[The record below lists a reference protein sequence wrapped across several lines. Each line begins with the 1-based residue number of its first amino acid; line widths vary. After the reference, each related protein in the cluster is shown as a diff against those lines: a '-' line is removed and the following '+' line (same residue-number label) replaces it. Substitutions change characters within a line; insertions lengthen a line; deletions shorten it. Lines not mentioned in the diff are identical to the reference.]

1 MVYRFDRYRLEAAV
15 YNVFDSQPFTNIKPG
30 KTAAYDQ
37 YYFQPERNFQ
47 VSLKVNF

>member
-1 MVYRFDRYRLEAAV
+1 MLFRSL
-15 YNVFDSQPFTNIKPG
+15 FDSQKFTSIKPG
-30 KTAAYDQ
+30 KTTPYDQ